1 MKDEDKLNDEED
13 FKPFIWAIIRRGKLG
28 RQVENLSI
36 LDEDDLYQQGWLL
49 LQEVKGNFEKVK
61 GYEFTVYAWSY
72 ISTKLMNYIEHE
84 ARKANHKACKYEE
97 GMEESKNKVPT
108 KLNEIKK
115 KFEGLDD
122 VNLKIVDYV
131 GSNYIQQEIGNKLGI
146 SQEAVSKRLQYIK
159 KKLERQGYVRQMLT
173 ILER

>member
-49 LQEVKGNFEKVK
+49 LQEVKGNFKDVDD
-61 GYEFTVYAWSY
+61 YDFIVYAWSY

-84 ARKANHKACKYEE
+84 ARKANHKICKYEE
-97 GMEESKNKVPT
+97 GMGESKNEVPT
-108 KLNEIKK
+108 ELDEIKK
-115 KFEGLDD
+115 KFDGLDD
-122 VNLKIVDYV
+122 VDLKIVDYV
-131 GSNYIQQEIGNKLGI
+131 GDNCTQQEIGDKIGI
-146 SQEAVSKRLQYIK
+146 SQQAVSKRLQRIK
-159 KKLERQGYVRQMLT
+159 TEVVK
-173 ILER
+173 